1 MYPIT
6 ISTQISQG
14 DYLKLSYLLTYRK
27 PIIIFCTIAGAVM
40 LTFSLL
46 HFAGLYMVDIQS
58 PYIPLVAGFF
68 MAVYIPIAVYRNA
81 IKTFRSNKLLQER
94 INYLFDLEKV
104 SVQGESFNSEL
115 AWKNIHKILEL
126 KNWVLI
132 YQNSAVAN
140 LVPKKSMRGEQLSDF
155 KKLIH
160 EVTERHKIL
169 NKKKKVKILW
179 TK

>member
-1 MYPIT
+1 MLPIA
-6 ISTQISQG
+6 ISFQLEEKE
-14 DYLKLSYLLTYRK
+14 YVKLMFFLTYRK

-46 HFAGLYMVDIQS
+46 HFAGLYMVNSQS

-68 MAVYIPIAVYRNA
+68 MAVYMPIAVYRNA

-94 INYLFDLEKV
+94 INYLFDLEKL

-140 LVPKKSMRGEQLSDF
+140 LIPLKSFEPNQLASF
-155 KKLIH
+155 KTLIK
-160 EVTERHKIL
+160 EMSGTYSIARK
-169 NKKKKVKILW
+169 
-179 TK
+179 